1 MNRITIYDTEQGRPF
16 DFLTAEKM
24 TLEGLGQLTQD
35 VLGGITAMAT
45 GLTATQTSP
54 ASLSINLAAGALYQ
68 AATVDPT
75 PWGALPADTAIAFIQ
90 GVIQAS
96 PSLWL
101 YNPSGAPSQ
110 GALTFS
116 TAALT
121 AGQSQYALVEA
132 QFSFVDV
139 VAPGDPSGG
148 EVPYFNPAN
157 PAQPLIGPGGSGQT
171 QPTMRLATAVFQI
184 KYGTPATTGSEVPP
198 TLDSGWV
205 PLFLI
210 DLAYGQT
217 SIGTA
222 NILVAGPSVGLNVP
236 SNYPAAPF
244 LAGLLNSHHSGVP
257 GQAPQ
262 IILTNGKEVQ
272 GTLPLANLPAS
283 DTVGVLPTVRYGNS
297 SGTPAVAGQVS
308 DLYFDTGGGNLYYCT
323 VTGGAGSATW
333 VKVTTVASAT
343 PGGSASNDLGG
354 SYPGPSVVAIQGVQ
368 AASGQTL
375 AAGQFMIGNTTPA
388 YAPIALS
395 GDAAGSATTPGQIKI
410 VGVYGVQIAAG
421 PSVDGSAL
429 TYSAG
434 TGKLTWQVPS
444 PTTIAEYDTTRG
456 TDLALTTSMQQVMA
470 LSVTLPSTP
479 SGKYR
484 IRIKWGVLFEYP
496 ATGGAAFASFFQLTD
511 GTNIFG
517 QRAQGGGSAGTS
529 GGWAEG
535 CSDEQLSPSY
545 NAGTTVNI
553 QLMAAAK
560 QTGTIKA
567 SVATPVAAS
576 TYMSVYVE
584 RSA

>member
-35 VLGGITAMAT
+35 VLGGVTAVAT

-198 TLDSGWV
+198 TPDSGWV

-244 LAGLLNSHHSGVP
+244 LAAWVLARLRAKSICAGEGSMPSTDAGCNRSTIISLKAPLPQPTSSQCCPAGGASHSRK
-257 GQAPQ
+257 A
-262 IILTNGKEVQ
+262 
-272 GTLPLANLPAS
+272 APAS
-283 DTVGVLPTVRYGNS
+283 WLH
-297 SGTPAVAGQVS
+297 TP
-308 DLYFDTGGGNLYYCT
+308 
-323 VTGGAGSATW
+323 
-333 VKVTTVASAT
+333 
-343 PGGSASNDLGG
+343 
-354 SYPGPSVVAIQGVQ
+354 
-368 AASGQTL
+368 
-375 AAGQFMIGNTTPA
+375 
-388 YAPIALS
+388 
-395 GDAAGSATTPGQIKI
+395 IK
-410 VGVYGVQIAAG
+410 
-421 PSVDGSAL
+421 
-429 TYSAG
+429 
-434 TGKLTWQVPS
+434 
-444 PTTIAEYDTTRG
+444 
-456 TDLALTTSMQQVMA
+456 
-470 LSVTLPSTP
+470 
-479 SGKYR
+479 
-484 IRIKWGVLFEYP
+484 
-496 ATGGAAFASFFQLTD
+496 
-511 GTNIFG
+511 
-517 QRAQGGGSAGTS
+517 
-529 GGWAEG
+529 
-535 CSDEQLSPSY
+535 
-545 NAGTTVNI
+545 
-553 QLMAAAK
+553 
-560 QTGTIKA
+560 
-567 SVATPVAAS
+567 
-576 TYMSVYVE
+576 
-584 RSA
+584 RS